1 MDSPVIANI
10 LRQLSCRRAHGC
22 TQASSSPSR
31 RLLVS
36 DIQRPQ
42 RRSFLGLGGP
52 DGFRTQDAEWQ
63 QRSEFLPQFQKD
75 RSEEYRRYP
84 MVTADQL
91 RRRKE
96 PPKRVKMLV
105 RDFIEDSLYNPHYG
119 YFSKQVVIFSPGEP
133 FQFYKMKNEPEFYQ
147 QLSQR
152 YTAFEDAL
160 DAKSTNPTRQLWHT
174 PTELFRPFY
183 GEAIA
188 RYLVANYKLTLYP
201 YHDLIIYE
209 MGAGNGTLMLNILD
223 YIREMDPEVYARTQF
238 RVIEISAALVALQHR
253 SLHQSASTRVH
264 RDKIS
269 IVNKSIFNWDTY
281 VSSPCFFLALE
292 VIDNFA
298 HDLVRYDPFTEEAYQ
313 GTVLI
318 DAEGDF
324 HMYHVPLVGDSV
336 ASRYIRLREGACDP
350 GYPHPLGSSRL
361 LRRLRASLPFAGNM
375 TDPEYLPTRLMNFF
389 EILNAYFP
397 AHRLLVGDFN
407 QLPNTI
413 RGVNAPV
420 VQTRFERRTVPVTTP
435 LVQQGYFDI
444 LFPTDFQLMESIYRV
459 LTGKFARVT
468 SQEDFLRRWAD
479 VDHTRTANGE
489 NPMLSWYQNA
499 SVMTTL

>member
-1 MDSPVIANI
+1 MCLSPWPS
-10 LRQLSCRRAHGC
+10 L
-22 TQASSSPSR
+22 ASA
-31 RLLVS
+31 LK
-36 DIQRPQ
+36 IC
-42 RRSFLGLGGP
+42 
-52 DGFRTQDAEWQ
+52 
-63 QRSEFLPQFQKD
+63 
-75 RSEEYRRYP
+75 
-84 MVTADQL
+84 
-91 RRRKE
+91 
-96 PPKRVKMLV
+96 
-105 RDFIEDSLYNPHYG
+105 IDSLYNPHYG

-133 FQFYKMKNEPEFYQ
+133 FEFYKMKNEPEFHQ

-152 YTAFEDAL
+152 YTSFEDAL
-160 DAKSTNPTRQLWHT
+160 DAKSRNPTRQLWHT

-253 SLHQSASTRVH
+253 NLHQSPSTRVH
-264 RDKIS
+264 RDRIT
-269 IVNKSIFNWDTY
+269 IVNRSIFNWDTY
-281 VSSPCFFLALE
+281 VSSPCFFLAFE

-324 HMYHVPLVGDSV
+324 HMYHVPVVDAA
-336 ASRYIRLREGACDP
+336 ASRYIRLREAACDSAF
-350 GYPHPLGSSRL
+350 PHPLGSSRL

-375 TDPEYLPTRLMNFF
+375 TDPEFLPTRLMNFF
-389 EILNAYFP
+389 EVLNAYFP

-407 QLPNTI
+407 YLPNTI

-435 LVQQGYFDI
+435 LVSRTFCSYIATLHLTLERSFSPLYIHLCLACSPPPPPPPLLKSSNQANKYDKRQVQQGYFDI

-479 VDHTRTANGE
+479 IDHTRTASGE

-499 SVMTTL
+499 SIMTTL